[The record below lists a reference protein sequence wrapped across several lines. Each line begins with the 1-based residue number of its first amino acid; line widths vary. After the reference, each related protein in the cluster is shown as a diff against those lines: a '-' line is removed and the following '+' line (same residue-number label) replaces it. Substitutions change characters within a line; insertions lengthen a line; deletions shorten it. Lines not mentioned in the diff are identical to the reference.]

1 MGDTMVAG
9 QVLTNASGIGTSAV
23 FPDGEYQVRTKC
35 KEDGDTEY
43 QDPIASVRV
52 TVTSTTPP
60 ATGSL
65 DPAALLQGLLNGVL
79 SQFGS

>member
-1 MGDTMVAG
+1 MP
-9 QVLTNASGIGTSAV
+9 ASL
-23 FPDGEYQVRTKC
+23 
-35 KEDGDTEY
+35 
-43 QDPIASVRV
+43 
-52 TVTSTTPP
+52 VTSTTPP